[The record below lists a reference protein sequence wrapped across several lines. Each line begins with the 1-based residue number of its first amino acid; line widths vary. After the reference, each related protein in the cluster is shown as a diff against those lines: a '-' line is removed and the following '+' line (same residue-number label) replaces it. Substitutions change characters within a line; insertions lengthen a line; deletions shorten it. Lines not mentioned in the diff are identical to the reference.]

1 MATVESNTMGTM
13 RVFGATSTLGTL
25 ATLGTDPNL
34 GSVPNVPNVDVNPAP
49 GSANPSSLFYKLY
62 ESTEKALWNT
72 LTRKL
77 SSFFFV
83 FVAQL
88 ACLWLVI
95 DARNT
100 VQSILGS
107 ATVGAST
114 TARIM
119 GVMGDTLQLMIILT
133 VAIFLFTA
141 FMVWYLRYLIVRPI
155 RTVAS
160 LLQEMGKGE
169 GDLTRDLP
177 LMTHD
182 EIRLLSQ
189 SYNGFLFKLREI
201 IDSVRKLGVNIAS
214 DSARVAKIIRDAVTS
229 TERQDALTQAVFN
242 ASHEATQAI
251 KDVSSN
257 AQRISSSTSTNLDK
271 ARASLTEMTHAATQ
285 IDGIG
290 LKLTH
295 FVATVEGLSRSSE
308 GIRDI
313 VKLIENVSDQTNLLA
328 LNAAIEAARAGESGR
343 GFAVVADE
351 VRRLAERV
359 KGATEEISGNINGM
373 IGLVKETIH
382 ETEGISTATAEA
394 KAVVHRSSERFRE
407 MVGDFESTNDQLAVI
422 AAAMDELSTAND
434 LTHDNVAQIQTMAS
448 EISQRMKDSRDSS
461 EHLNQSTEKVQ
472 ELVSRFRVGKGNF
485 DFNMGKVRDYRDQIT
500 QAIEALADRG
510 VQVFDQQYRPIPNTA
525 PQKYKTAYDDE
536 FARQMQPLYDRL
548 VEETQGGA
556 FALCVDVNGYGPTH
570 NSKFSRPVSGK
581 AETDVLASRDKRIFN
596 DVTGLRAARSTQPF
610 LLQTYMRDTGE
621 VLNDL
626 SMPIYVRGRHWG
638 ALRVGFDP
646 HGLMGE

>member
-1 MATVESNTMGTM
+1 MC
-13 RVFGATSTLGTL
+13 
-25 ATLGTDPNL
+25 
-34 GSVPNVPNVDVNPAP
+34 SVPFLYTLYV
-49 GSANPSSLFYKLY
+49 SA
-62 ESTEKALWNT
+62 EKSLWNT

-83 FVAQL
+83 FAAQL

-95 DARNT
+95 DERNK
-100 VQSILGS
+100 VQSVLDS
-107 ATVGAST
+107 ATVGAQT
-114 TARIM
+114 TRQVM
-119 GVMGDTLQLMIILT
+119 GVMGDTLQLMAILT

-155 RTVAS
+155 RTVAT

-177 LMTHD
+177 LMTYD

-189 SYNGFLFKLREI
+189 SYNGFLSKLREI

-214 DSARVAKIIRDAVTS
+214 DSARVAKIIRDAVIS

-257 AQRISSSTSTNLDK
+257 TQQISASTSTNLDK
-271 ARASLTEMTHAATQ
+271 ARSSLTEMAHAAAQ
-285 IDGIG
+285 IDDIG
-290 LKLTH
+290 LKLSH
-295 FVATVEGLSRSSE
+295 FVTTVEGLSRCSE

-359 KGATEEISGNINGM
+359 KGATEEISVNINGM
-373 IGLVKETIH
+373 VGLVRETIS
-382 ETEGISTATAEA
+382 ETEGISMATAEA
-394 KAVVHRSSERFRE
+394 KAVVRRSSDRFRE
-407 MVGDFESTNDQLAVI
+407 MVGDFESTNDQLTVI

-434 LTHDNVAQIQTMAS
+434 LTHDNVAQIQTMAG

-485 DFNMGKVRDYRDQIT
+485 DCNMGKVREFRDQIA

-510 VQVFDQQYRPIPNTA
+510 LQVFDQQYRPIPNTT

-548 VEETQGGA
+548 MEEARGGV

-570 NSKFSRPVSGK
+570 NSKFSRPMTGNATV
-581 AETDVLASRDKRIFN
+581 DVLSSRDKRIFN
-596 DVTGLRAARSTQPF
+596 DVTGLRAARNTQPF

-626 SMPIYVRGRHWG
+626 SMPIHIRGRHWG

>member
-1 MATVESNTMGTM
+1 MLYT
-13 RVFGATSTLGTL
+13 
-25 ATLGTDPNL
+25 
-34 GSVPNVPNVDVNPAP
+34 
-49 GSANPSSLFYKLY
+49 LY
-62 ESTEKALWNT
+62 EGAEKSLWNT

-83 FVAQL
+83 FIAQL

-95 DARNT
+95 DERNT
-100 VQSILGS
+100 VQSILD
-107 ATVGAST
+107 GAAAGAPT

-119 GVMGDTLQLMIILT
+119 EAMGNTLQLMIILT
-133 VAIFLFTA
+133 VGIFLFTA

-155 RTVAS
+155 RTVAT
-160 LLQEMGKGE
+160 LLQEMSKGE

-177 LMTHD
+177 LMTYD

-189 SYNGFLFKLREI
+189 SYNGFLSKLREI

-257 AQRISSSTSTNLDK
+257 AQQISASTTANLDK
-271 ARASLTEMTHAATQ
+271 ARSSLSEMAHAAEE

-290 LKLTH
+290 LKLSH
-295 FVATVEGLSRSSE
+295 FVTTVEGLSRSSE

-359 KGATEEISGNINGM
+359 KGATEEISSNINGM
-373 IGLVKETIH
+373 IGLVKETIS
-382 ETEGISTATAEA
+382 ETEAINVATAEA
-394 KAVVHRSSERFRE
+394 KAVVRRSSERFRE
-407 MVGDFESTNDQLAVI
+407 MVGDFESTGDQLSVI
-422 AAAMDELSTAND
+422 AAAMDELSTANE
-434 LTHDNVAQIQTMAS
+434 LTHDNVAQIQTMAG

-461 EHLNQSTEKVQ
+461 ERLNQSTEQVQ
-472 ELVSRFRVGKGNF
+472 ELVSRFRIGKGNF
-485 DFNMGKVRDYRDQIT
+485 DFNMGKVREYRDQIAR
-500 QAIEALADRG
+500 AIEALADRG
-510 VQVFDQQYRPIPNTA
+510 LQVFDQQYRPIPNTT

-548 VEETQGGA
+548 IEETQGGA

-570 NSKFSRPVSGK
+570 NSKFSRPMTGN
-581 AETDVLASRDKRIFN
+581 AEVDIMTSRDKRIFN
-596 DVTGLRAARSTQPF
+596 DVTGLRAARNTQPF

-626 SMPIYVRGRHWG
+626 SMPIHVHGRHWG
-638 ALRVGFDP
+638 ALRAGFDP